1 MRTVSQTLNQL
12 NIYHRES
19 GKEVAKKS
27 PPKVGTDLKDYLYK
41 EMTVNGIR
49 LWGNLC
55 LRAVMKSIAT
65 SV

>member
-27 PPKVGTDLKDYLYK
+27 PPKVGTDLKDWPQ
-41 EMTVNGIR
+41 R
-49 LWGNLC
+49 LSLQRDDC
-55 LRAVMKSIAT
+55 
-65 SV
+65 